1 MQCKCSAVHCRQ
13 HNAKQC
19 NPLQCKARQCITIQ
33 LSSVGFSSLFS
44 EYESFLTVS
53 KKESACGACITS
65 PSPSTGWGRGSGKEE
80 NPAPISTV

>member
-1 MQCKCSAVHCRQ
+1 MGGGINWEKGWRGNGRQ
-13 HNAKQC
+13 MRGKGGEMDGEWTRN
-19 NPLQCKARQCITIQ
+19 
-33 LSSVGFSSLFS
+33 
-44 EYESFLTVS
+44 ESFLTVS